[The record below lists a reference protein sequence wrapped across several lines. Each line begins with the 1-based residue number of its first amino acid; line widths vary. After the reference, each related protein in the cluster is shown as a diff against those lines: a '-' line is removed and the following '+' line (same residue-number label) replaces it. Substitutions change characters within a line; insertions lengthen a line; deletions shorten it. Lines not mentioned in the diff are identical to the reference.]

1 MKKLTAQTQGTFD
14 HIVKALLEAGEMTAA
29 DLMKLLGMRNSN
41 LQRFLLIGVT
51 MGQINRIQLPGGKT
65 RPFVYFL
72 TDAGIKYAE
81 SLIKPKTKTAKAE
94 KVVVSEP
101 AEPVVPAQSS
111 PVEMEGSEDY
121 RKAIRLIA
129 KPFALALAKEVANT
143 VSDLGVEIFV
153 EELLREIP
161 AQLVVKSI
169 ERMRTLDIEAIT
181 TTTSEMVAELVK
193 PKKLRVSVTG
203 MTAEDEAKL
212 RKEFKKEFTFE
223 FVPSNDLAWILRA
236 GEHADHVVLITGRP
250 NVETANARFKGMGK
264 APMLVSGG
272 YKEVSDRLT
281 DLYLETVEAV

>member
-1 MKKLTAQTQGTFD
+1 MKKLTEQSQATFD
-14 HIVKALLEAGEMTAA
+14 LIVKALHQAKEMIVS
-29 DLMKLLGMRNSN
+29 DLVEKHGVAHSSTQLLLGVGVSKG
-41 LQRFLLIGVT
+41 LIDRLK
-51 MGQINRIQLPGGKT
+51 MPGGKT
-65 RPFVYFL
+65 KPFVYFL
-72 TDAGIKYAE
+72 TDAGLKYAE
-81 SLIKPKTKTAKAE
+81 SLAKPKTKTVKAE
-94 KVVVSEP
+94 KVALPEP
-101 AEPVVPAQSS
+101 VEPVVPAPSN
-111 PVEMEGSEDY
+111 PVEMEGSEDF

-129 KPFALALAKEVANT
+129 KPFALAVAKEVANT

-169 ERMRTLDIEAIT
+169 ERLRTLDIEAIT
-181 TTTSEMVAELVK
+181 TTTSELVAELVK

-203 MTAEDEAKL
+203 ITSEDEAKL
-212 RKEFKKEFTFE
+212 RKEFEKEFTFE

-250 NVETANARFKGMGK
+250 NVETANARFKEMGK

>member
-1 MKKLTAQTQGTFD
+1 MKKFTAQSQSTFD

-29 DLMKLLGMRNSN
+29 DLVKLLGMRNST
-41 LQRFLLIGVT
+41 LQKFLVIGVT
-51 MGQINRIQLPGGKT
+51 MGQLNRVQLPGGKT

-94 KVVVSEP
+94 KVVVPEPVEP
-101 AEPVVPAQSS
+101 AIPEQNSA
-111 PVEMEGSEDY
+111 VEMEGSEDF

-129 KPFALALAKEVANT
+129 KPFALAVAKEVANT

-161 AQLVVKSI
+161 AQLVVKSV
-169 ERMRTLDIEAIT
+169 ERLRTLDIESIT
-181 TTTSEMVAELVK
+181 TTTTEMVAALVR

-212 RKEFKKEFTFE
+212 RKEFEKEFTFE

-250 NVETANARFKGMGK
+250 NVESANARFKELGK
-264 APMLVSGG
+264 TPMLVSGG

-281 DLYLETVEAV
+281 DLYLESVEAI